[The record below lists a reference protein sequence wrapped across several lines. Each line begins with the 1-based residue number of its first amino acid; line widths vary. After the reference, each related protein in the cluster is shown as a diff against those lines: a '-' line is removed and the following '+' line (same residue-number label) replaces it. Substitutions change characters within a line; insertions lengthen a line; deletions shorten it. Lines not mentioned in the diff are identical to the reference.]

1 SKPLQR
7 RWSIRSPMAMRRPAC
22 RIERQWHQRRHE
34 RRLRAPFLFSPA
46 GVDSAARRSSFLQE
60 QDAKERKMSKVVI
73 DMTMS
78 LDGFVAG
85 PDDGKEF
92 PLGRH
97 GGMAI
102 FDWYMSGTE
111 EIVPKIARPA
121 AGANRAEVERMMA
134 ESGAFIFGRKT
145 YDITDGWGGR
155 HPANGVRVFILTHE
169 PPPPETVPQGPSNL
183 TFVTDGIASA
193 IDKARAVAGGKD
205 IKLQGASP
213 GKAALAAGLCDE
225 ILVHIAPYLLGG
237 GVRLFDELPDGI
249 RLEKLSV
256 SDGPYA

>member
-1 SKPLQR
+1 
-7 RWSIRSPMAMRRPAC
+7 
-22 RIERQWHQRRHE
+22 
-34 RRLRAPFLFSPA
+34 
-46 GVDSAARRSSFLQE
+46 
-60 QDAKERKMSKVVI
+60 MSKVVI

-85 PDDGKEF
+85 PDDGKQF

-102 FDWYMSGTE
+102 FDWYTTGKE
-111 EIVPKIARPA
+111 ELGSPLFKPEP
-121 AGANRAEVERMMA
+121 GANRHQVERMFA

-155 HPANGVRVFILTHE
+155 HPVDGKPIFVLTHQ
-169 PPPPETVPQGPSNL
+169 PPPPAEVPKGPSNL

-193 IDKARAVAGGKD
+193 IRQAKAVADGKD
-205 IKLQGASP
+205 VKLGGASP
-213 GKAALAAGLCDE
+213 GKAALAAGLVDE

-237 GVRLFDELPDGI
+237 GVRLFDQLTDGV
-249 RLEKLSV
+249 RLQKLSV
-256 SDGPYA
+256 EDGPLATHIRYRVSKG